1 MFCSRTLGIWLL
13 KKKKKKHNA
22 NCRNCCCDFMSTD
35 QGHFF
40 CMYYFVYTSAS
51 TSRENFMASRRADK
65 HTTHEK
71 TAILGNA
78 STERYLFI
86 WHLHV
91 GHTVFA
97 RMVWFVVLMSPSAL
111 SIAPSPS
118 RMDSLTPTASF
129 SAHMYFWRLDIQWIV
144 ASLQWREFCP
154 VCFNIYLFLSHSP
167 PQAFFLAD
175 FSHQHCVCWETT
187 TPRGECWRGGR
198 NRSKSI
204 YWM

>member
-1 MFCSRTLGIWLL
+1 MPTAEIVAVILCLQTKAISSACIILSTRQPRHQGRISWHPGEPTNILHM
-13 KKKKKKHNA
+13 KK
-22 NCRNCCCDFMSTD
+22 
-35 QGHFF
+35 
-40 CMYYFVYTSAS
+40 
-51 TSRENFMASRRADK
+51 
-65 HTTHEK
+65 
-71 TAILGNA
+71 AILGNA

-154 VCFNIYLFLSHSP
+154 VCFNIYLFFSLTPPGLLSGR
-167 PQAFFLAD
+167 FLPSTLCLLGD
-175 FSHQHCVCWETT
+175 HYTE
-187 TPRGECWRGGR
+187 RGMLERR
-198 NRSKSI
+198 AE
-204 YWM
+204 

>member
-1 MFCSRTLGIWLL
+1 MPTADIVAVILCLQTKAISSACIILSTRQPRHQGRISWHPGEPTNILHM
-13 KKKKKKHNA
+13 KK
-22 NCRNCCCDFMSTD
+22 
-35 QGHFF
+35 
-40 CMYYFVYTSAS
+40 
-51 TSRENFMASRRADK
+51 
-65 HTTHEK
+65 
-71 TAILGNA
+71 AILGNA

>member
-1 MFCSRTLGIWLL
+1 MPTADIVAVILCLQTKAISSACIILSTHQPRHQGRISWHPGEPTNILHM
-13 KKKKKKHNA
+13 KK
-22 NCRNCCCDFMSTD
+22 
-35 QGHFF
+35 
-40 CMYYFVYTSAS
+40 
-51 TSRENFMASRRADK
+51 
-65 HTTHEK
+65 
-71 TAILGNA
+71 AILGNA

>member
-1 MFCSRTLGIWLL
+1 
-13 KKKKKKHNA
+13 
-22 NCRNCCCDFMSTD
+22 MSTD

-71 TAILGNA
+71 TAICGNA

-91 GHTVFA
+91 GHTIFTW
-97 RMVWFVVLMSPSAL
+97 MVWFVVLTLPSVL
-111 SIAPSPS
+111 SIVPSPS
-118 RMDSLTPTASF
+118 RMDSLTPPTASF

-144 ASLQWREFCP
+144 ASLQWMEFCP
-154 VCFNIYLFLSHSP
+154 VCFNIYLFLSFSLSP
-167 PQAFFLAD
+167 PRPSFWQISPINTVSAGRPL
-175 FSHQHCVCWETT
+175 HRGGVC
-187 TPRGECWRGGR
+187 CRGGR
-198 NRSKSI
+198 NRSESI